1 MEQFQKEQQ
10 QMKND
15 INNLYNT
22 VKNSLIMQKNNTTD
36 MNERVLPALKL
47 MIDGLG
53 NNLKYEIADYITHNN
68 HLFFP
73 KIESHKTTI
82 NNIINEGK
90 SLARF
95 GDGEFSIIYGTN
107 RWSFQQYDEQLSERL
122 LQVLQSDNDKLMIA
136 IADNYGDLSKYT
148 SESKSEIRAYMTDET
163 RKKHETL
170 LNKNKTYHDAY
181 ITRWYMM
188 MNDKKTEAPA
198 NRLSNLKKL
207 WNNRNVIAV
216 EGEFT
221 RLGVGNNLFDNA
233 ASFKRIIA
241 PGTNSFRKYD
251 DILDACLKYG
261 SKNDLFLLAIGPSS
275 GVLAYDLV
283 QSDYQAIDVG
293 HIDLEYMWYLA
304 GAENRTSIPSRY
316 NNEVDPDVIPE
327 PVQDNSYYEQ
337 IIWKYTD

>member
-1 MEQFQKEQQ
+1 MNELEQIISIMEQFQKEQQ

-53 NNLKYEIADYITHNN
+53 NNLKYEIADYITRNN

-136 IADNYGDLSKYT
+136 IADNYGD
-148 SESKSEIRAYMTDET
+148 
-163 RKKHETL
+163 
-170 LNKNKTYHDAY
+170 
-181 ITRWYMM
+181 
-188 MNDKKTEAPA
+188 
-198 NRLSNLKKL
+198 
-207 WNNRNVIAV
+207 
-216 EGEFT
+216 
-221 RLGVGNNLFDNA
+221 
-233 ASFKRIIA
+233 
-241 PGTNSFRKYD
+241 
-251 DILDACLKYG
+251 
-261 SKNDLFLLAIGPSS
+261 
-275 GVLAYDLV
+275 
-283 QSDYQAIDVG
+283 
-293 HIDLEYMWYLA
+293 
-304 GAENRTSIPSRY
+304 
-316 NNEVDPDVIPE
+316 
-327 PVQDNSYYEQ
+327 
-337 IIWKYTD
+337 

>member
-1 MEQFQKEQQ
+1 MNELEQIISIMEQFQKEQQ

-198 NRLSNLKKL
+198 NRLSNLKKY
-207 WNNRNVIAV
+207 
-216 EGEFT
+216 G
-221 RLGVGNNLFDNA
+221 
-233 ASFKRIIA
+233 II
-241 PGTNSFRKYD
+241 K
-251 DILDACLKYG
+251 
-261 SKNDLFLLAIGPSS
+261 
-275 GVLAYDLV
+275 
-283 QSDYQAIDVG
+283 
-293 HIDLEYMWYLA
+293 M
-304 GAENRTSIPSRY
+304 
-316 NNEVDPDVIPE
+316 
-327 PVQDNSYYEQ
+327 
-337 IIWKYTD
+337 

>member
-1 MEQFQKEQQ
+1 
-10 QMKND
+10 
-15 INNLYNT
+15 
-22 VKNSLIMQKNNTTD
+22 
-36 MNERVLPALKL
+36 
-47 MIDGLG
+47 
-53 NNLKYEIADYITHNN
+53 
-68 HLFFP
+68 
-73 KIESHKTTI
+73 
-82 NNIINEGK
+82 
-90 SLARF
+90 
-95 GDGEFSIIYGTN
+95 
-107 RWSFQQYDEQLSERL
+107 
-122 LQVLQSDNDKLMIA
+122 MIA

-198 NRLSNLKKL
+198 NRLSNLKKI
-207 WNNRNVIAV
+207 WNNKNVIAV

-251 DILDACLKYG
+251 DILDACLKYC
-261 SKNDLFLLAIGPSS
+261 SKNNLFLLAIGPSS

-283 QSDYQAIDVG
+283 QNDYQAIDVG

-327 PVQDNSYYEQ
+327 PVQDNAYYEQ